1 MLQDE
6 DEGTADAVKAKLD
19 GYAEVCSAAASV
31 LSLCITVPGASN

>member
-19 GYAEVCSAAASV
+19 AYPEVRQWTGPCRARSH
-31 LSLCITVPGASN
+31 